1 MSRTSLVLC
10 GACTVSLDLILQS
23 TYLTL
28 IHRYL
33 LHDIATELLS
43 QSFTPSATALVDLG
57 DTTSPI
63 SSVIGRSISRSSK
76 LFCASSPE
84 HTRQPCDDNSDDV
97 KWIAKL
103 NDRRRRLGSCSFHVP
118 NWDWSWAGGV
128 WCGIHPSLL

>member
-1 MSRTSLVLC
+1 MKVHMSSTSLVLSP
-10 GACTVSLDLILQS
+10 ALDLILQS

-28 IHRYL
+28 HRDL

-57 DTTSPI
+57 DTTSPL

-103 NDRRRRLGSCSFHVP
+103 NDHRRRLGSCSSNVP